1 MPASSPN
8 PALPSKAATTG
19 AARIALTYALISG
32 AWILL
37 SDRLVEALAPD
48 PAWMTTLS
56 ILKGWAFVAVTALLL
71 FYMVK
76 RLVAGVASR
85 KAQLRTLIQTIPD
98 MVWLKDPEGVYLAC
112 NPAFERF
119 FGAREPEILG
129 RTDYDFVP
137 KDQADFFRQK
147 DREAMDAG
155 GPRVNE
161 EWITLADSGARVLL
175 ETLKT
180 PMLDQSGRFVG
191 VLGIARDITEQDS
204 HSRERAKLQAQLY
217 EAQKLESL
225 GRFAGGVAHDYN
237 NMLSVILANADLA
250 LIRMGEDRPERK
262 YLEEI
267 LKAARHS
274 ADLTSRMLGF
284 ARRQP
289 SEPKEVDLGQAVVD
303 LLPVLSRLAGE
314 RIEITWKPG
323 GDDLWPAWVDP
334 TQLEQVL
341 TNLVA
346 NARDAIQGHGRITLE
361 TANWTLRERDCADW
375 TEPGS
380 GQYAGIQVSDTG
392 SGIAPEIQG
401 NIFEPFFTTKPS
413 GRGTGL
419 GLAMV
424 RGIVRQ
430 HQGALQVDT
439 APGRGTTFRILL
451 PRAGTDRAGALEG
464 AATSAASSGPGRPP
478 GP

>member
-1 MPASSPN
+1 MPESSPN
-8 PALPSKAATTG
+8 PALPPKAATTG

-37 SDRLVEALAPD
+37 SDRLVQAVAPN
-48 PAWMTTLS
+48 PEWVTGLG
-56 ILKGWAFVAVTALLL
+56 ILKGWGFVTVTALLL

-76 RLVAGVASR
+76 RLVADMASR

-98 MVWLKDPEGVYLAC
+98 LVWLKDPQGVYLAC
-112 NPAFERF
+112 NPAFERL
-119 FGAREPEILG
+119 FGAREPDILG
-129 RTDYDFVP
+129 KTDYDFVS

-147 DREAMDAG
+147 DREAVAAG

-161 EWITLADSGARVLL
+161 EWVTLAESGARILL

-180 PMLDQSGRFVG
+180 PMVDQSGVLVG

-204 HSRERAKLQAQLY
+204 HTRERTKLQAQLY
-217 EAQKLESL
+217 EAQKLESI

-237 NMLSVILANADLA
+237 NMLSVILANADMA
-250 LIRMGEDRPERK
+250 LFQMGEDRPERK
-262 YLEEI
+262 YLEQI
-267 LKAARHS
+267 VKAARHS

-289 SEPKEVDLGQAVVD
+289 SEPKEVDLNQAVAD
-303 LLPVLSRLAGE
+303 LLPVLGRLAGE
-314 RIEITWKPG
+314 RIEVTWKPG
-323 GDDLWPAWVDP
+323 GELWVAWADP

-341 TNLVA
+341 TNLVV
-346 NARDAIQGHGRITLE
+346 NARDAIQGPGRITLE
-361 TANWTLRERDCADW
+361 TANWTLRDRDCAVW
-375 TEPGS
+375 TEARS
-380 GQYAGIQVSDTG
+380 GEYVGIQVSDTG
-392 SGIAPEIQG
+392 SGMTPEVQAT
-401 NIFEPFFTTKPS
+401 IFEPFFTTKPS
-413 GRGTGL
+413 GQGTGL

-439 APGRGTTFRILL
+439 APSRGSTFRILL
-451 PRAGTDRAGALEG
+451 PRAGADRAWALEG
-464 AATSAASSGPGRPP
+464 VATSAASAGPGRSP

>member
-1 MPASSPN
+1 MPEASPSRSSP
-8 PALPSKAATTG
+8 LEAATAG
-19 AARIALTYALISG
+19 AAKIALTYAGLSG

-37 SDRLVEALAPD
+37 SDRLLQALAPD
-48 PAWMTTLS
+48 PGWITALS
-56 ILKGWAFVAVTALLL
+56 ILKGWAFVTVTAFLL

-85 KAQLRTLIQTIPD
+85 KAQLRTLIHTIPD
-98 MVWLKDPEGVYLAC
+98 LVWLKDPEGVYLAC

-119 FGAREPEILG
+119 FGAREAEILG
-129 RTDYDFVP
+129 KTDYDFVP
-137 KDQADFFRQK
+137 KDQADFFREK
-147 DREAMDAG
+147 DREAMAAAE
-155 GPRVNE
+155 PRVNE
-161 EWITLADSGARVLL
+161 EWITLANGGVRILL

-180 PMLDQSGRFVG
+180 PMVDQSGALVG
-191 VLGIARDITEQDS
+191 VLGIGRDITQQDS

-217 EAQKLESL
+217 EAQKLESI

-250 LIRMGEDRPERK
+250 LYQMEEGRTERK

-267 LKAARHS
+267 VKAARHS
-274 ADLTSRMLGF
+274 AELTSRMLGF

-289 SEPKEVDLGQAVVD
+289 LDPKTVDLNQAVAG
-303 LLPVLSRLAGE
+303 LLPVLERLAGV
-314 RIEITWKPG
+314 RIELAWKPG
-323 GDDLWPAWVDP
+323 WDLWMAWADP

-341 TNLVA
+341 TNLVV
-346 NARDAIQGHGRITLE
+346 NARDAIQGPGRITLE

-375 TEPGS
+375 TEPGA
-380 GQYAGIQVSDTG
+380 GPYAGIQVSDTG
-392 SGIAPEIQG
+392 SGIAPEVQA
-401 NIFEPFFTTKPS
+401 NIFEPFFTTKPA
-413 GRGTGL
+413 GHGTGL

-439 APGRGTTFRILL
+439 TPGRGTTFRILF
-451 PRAGTDRAGALEG
+451 PRAEVQVPV
-464 AATSAASSGPGRPP
+464 AASRP
-478 GP
+478 